1 MKMGDLK
8 TNLSQKNMGKRYVA
22 IGLPLGAWKGGEGVV
37 LIGGR
42 RLRMPSAVYYVW
54 TVLSSVVDSVR
65 GVEKEV
71 DALVEH
77 GAVLIL
83 EEGKEWEALSPLRV
97 IPQAYPAVSVE
108 ASLPPPLAVLTK
120 INSGE
125 TKTLELVL
133 SWWEYELY
141 SEFDGISTLERALQR
156 AKKRVEIDEGKA
168 ADFVLDLKK
177 LNFILLDACP
187 SG

>member
-1 MKMGDLK
+1 
-8 TNLSQKNMGKRYVA
+8 
-22 IGLPLGAWKGGEGVV
+22 
-37 LIGGR
+37 
-42 RLRMPSAVYYVW
+42 
-54 TVLSSVVDSVR
+54 
-65 GVEKEV
+65 
-71 DALVEH
+71 
-77 GAVLIL
+77 L
-83 EEGKEWEALSPLRV
+83 EFYCF
-97 IPQAYPAVSVE
+97 PQTPNIF
-108 ASLPPPLAVLTK
+108 
-120 INSGE
+120 INGGE